1 MTAYGANRGVNL
13 IKEGVRCDGKVKEQK
28 KISLSTRLLDGL
40 IVLIALGLTL
50 FFASKVP
57 QVAYD
62 GPIRYVTE
70 WVPSLNVKL
79 SFMLDGLGLLFA
91 LIICGAGT
99 FVSLYSGAYL
109 AGHEQIGRFRLY
121 LTLFM
126 LSMVGL
132 VLADNLVALFVFW
145 ELTTI
150 TSYLLIGF
158 DHKTEN
164 GRRSARQALLVTGG
178 GGLAMMAGF
187 VMLGQASG
195 SWELSEIRLTG
206 DLIRNHELYLP
217 ILITILCGAFAK
229 SAQFPL
235 HFWLPNAMAA
245 PTPVSAYLHS
255 ATMVKGG
262 IYLMARLY
270 PVLGGTMAWMVP
282 LIVVGGFTAVWS
294 SLLALRQN
302 DMKLMLA
309 YTTVMALG
317 TLTMLLG
324 TDNTVAITGMAVFLL
339 VHSLYKCTLFL
350 VVGAIDHECG
360 TRKLD
365 ELGGLAKKMPI
376 TAAAAVLAALSM
388 AGLPPFFGFVGKEL
402 IYEGALNQKFLTMTV
417 VGGALAANILMVAVA
432 AIIIY
437 KPFFSPEIK
446 TPHHPHE
453 APWQMWLGPAVM
465 GGLGL
470 LFGLGIVWVGD
481 LLIQPAVQAIVGKPT
496 KLHLGLFHGL
506 NLPLLLSVVT
516 VVMGLLV
523 FNFRN
528 ICSALVRGIEAVLP
542 FSGDQ
547 AYDGVMK
554 MIYKFSHWQTD
565 VLQHGSMSRYLATIF
580 ATIAISVG
588 YTLIIKGGIAG
599 VLVWPKLYFYE
610 WTIVGLILGGIVV
623 TLLAYSRLMAIC
635 AMGVIGTCVGLIYLM
650 YGAPDVALTQ
660 LTVEILVVV
669 LVTVALLKLP
679 GHATVGEAGGTEKLV
694 RGVIAVSVG
703 AMFTVLLLGVNSAP
717 MDMRITDYYSAYSY
731 SLAHGRNIV
740 NVVLVDFRGFDTM
753 GEITVLSVAGLTAY
767 QMIKLR
773 MGRGKE

>member
-1 MTAYGANRGVNL
+1 M
-13 IKEGVRCDGKVKEQK
+13 KEQK
-28 KISLSTRLLDGL
+28 QISLQTRLWDGL
-40 IVLIALGLTL
+40 IVIIALALTL
-50 FFASKVP
+50 FFGSKVP
-57 QVAYD
+57 QVAQD
-62 GPIRYVTE
+62 GSIRIVYE
-70 WVPSLNVKL
+70 WIPSLKVQL
-79 SFMLDGLGLLFA
+79 SFMIDGLGLLFA

-99 FVSLYSGAYL
+99 FVALYSGAYL
-109 AGHEQIGRFRLY
+109 AGHEQLGRFRLY

-132 VLADNLVALFVFW
+132 VLSDNLVALFVFW

-187 VMLGQASG
+187 VMLGLVSG
-195 SWELSEIRLTG
+195 SWELSEIRAMG
-206 DLIRNHELYLP
+206 DLVRNHELYLP
-217 ILITILCGAFAK
+217 ILVTVLCGAFAK

-282 LIVVGGFTAVWS
+282 LIIIGGFTAVWS

-324 TDNTVAITGMAVFLL
+324 ADNVVAITGMAVFLL

-350 VVGAIDHECG
+350 VVGSIDHECG

-376 TAAAAVLAALSM
+376 TAAAAMLAALSM

-402 IYEGALNQKFLTMTV
+402 IYQGAVDQQFLSLLVT
-417 VGGALAANILMVAVA
+417 GAAMAANILMVAVA
-432 AIIIY
+432 VILLY
-437 KPFFSPEIK
+437 RPFFGAAVK
-446 TPHHPHE
+446 TPHAPHE
-453 APWQMWLGPAVM
+453 APWRMWLGPVVM
-465 GGLGL
+465 AGLGVG
-470 LFGLGIVWVGD
+470 FGLAVSWVGD
-481 LLIQPAVQAIVGKPT
+481 LLIQPAVRAITGKPVD
-496 KLHLGLFHGL
+496 LHLALFHGI
-506 NLPLLLSVVT
+506 NLPLILSAVT
-516 VVMGLLV
+516 VAAGLLV
-523 FNFRN
+523 FTFRGF
-528 ICSALVRGIEAVLP
+528 CSAVVRKVEAILP

-554 MIYKFSHWQTD
+554 MIYGFSHWQTD
-565 VLQHGSMSRYLATIF
+565 VLQNGSMSRYLAAIF
-580 ATIAISVG
+580 ATIALSVG
-588 YTLIIKGGIAG
+588 YTLLYKGGVVGSIA
-599 VLVWPKLYFYE
+599 WPQLYFYE
-610 WTIVGLILGGIVV
+610 WAIVGLILGGCAV
-623 TLLAYSRLMAIC
+623 TLRTQSRLMAIC
-635 AMGVIGTCVGLIYLM
+635 AMGVIGSCVGLIYLL

-669 LVTVALLKLP
+669 LITVVLLKLP
-679 GHATVGEAGGTEKLV
+679 KHITVVESGSMEKLT

-703 AMFTVLLLGVNSAP
+703 CLVTVLLLGVNSAP
-717 MDMRITDYYSAYSY
+717 LDMRITDYYAAYSY

-773 MGRGKE
+773 MGRDKK

>member
-1 MTAYGANRGVNL
+1 M
-13 IKEGVRCDGKVKEQK
+13 KEKERE
-28 KISLSTRLLDGL
+28 SLATRVLDGL
-40 IVLIALGLTL
+40 IVSIALALTL
-50 FFASKVP
+50 FFGSKVP
-57 QVAYD
+57 QVAHD
-62 GPIRYVTE
+62 GPIRIVYE
-70 WVPSLNVKL
+70 WIPSLKVQL
-79 SFMLDGLGLLFA
+79 SFMIDGLGLLFA

-99 FVSLYSGAYL
+99 FVALYSGAYL
-109 AGHEQIGRFRLY
+109 AGHEQLGRFRLY

-132 VLADNLVALFVFW
+132 VLSDNLVALFVFW
-145 ELTTI
+145 ELTTL

-187 VMLGQASG
+187 VMLGMVSG
-195 SWELSEIRLTG
+195 SWELSEIRAMG
-206 DLIRNHELYLP
+206 DLVRNNELYLP
-217 ILITILCGAFAK
+217 ILATVLCGAFAK

-282 LIVVGGFTAVWS
+282 LIIIGGFTAVWS

-324 TDNTVAITGMAVFLL
+324 TDNVVAITGMAVFLL

-350 VVGAIDHECG
+350 VVGSIDHECG

-376 TAAAAVLAALSM
+376 TAAAALLAALSM

-402 IYEGALNQKFLTMTV
+402 IYQGAVDQQFLSLLVT
-417 VGGALAANILMVAVA
+417 GAAMAANILMVAVA
-432 AIIIY
+432 VIMLY
-437 KPFFSPEIK
+437 KPFFGAGVK
-446 TPHHPHE
+446 TPHSPHE
-453 APWQMWLGPAVM
+453 APWRMWLGPVVMAV
-465 GGLGL
+465 LGVG
-470 LFGLGIVWVGD
+470 FGLAVSWVGD
-481 LLIQPAVQAIVGKPT
+481 LLIQPAVSAIVGKPVD
-496 KLHLGLFHGL
+496 LQLGLFHGI
-506 NLPLLLSVVT
+506 NLPLLFSAVT
-516 VVMGLLV
+516 VAVGLLV
-523 FNFRN
+523 FTFRGL
-528 ICSALVRGIEAVLP
+528 CSAVVRRVEAILP

-547 AYDGVMK
+547 AYDVVMK
-554 MIYKFSHWQTD
+554 MIYGLSHWQTD
-565 VLQHGSMSRYLATIF
+565 VLQNGSMSRYLATIF
-580 ATIAISVG
+580 ATIALSVG
-588 YTLIIKGGIAG
+588 YTLLYKGGVVGSIA
-599 VLVWPKLYFYE
+599 WPQLYFYE
-610 WTIVGLILGGIVV
+610 WAIVGLILGGCAV
-623 TLLAYSRLMAIC
+623 TLRTQSRLMAIC
-635 AMGVIGTCVGLIYLM
+635 AMGVIGSCVGLIYLL

-669 LVTVALLKLP
+669 LITVVLLKLP
-679 GHATVGEAGGTEKLV
+679 KHITVVESGRIEKMT
-694 RGVIAVSVG
+694 RGVIAISVG
-703 AMFTVLLLGVNSAP
+703 CLVTVLLLGVNSAP
-717 MDMRITDYYSAYSY
+717 LDMRITDYYAAYSY

-773 MGRGKE
+773 MGRDKK

>member
-1 MTAYGANRGVNL
+1 M
-13 IKEGVRCDGKVKEQK
+13 KEQK
-28 KISLSTRLLDGL
+28 QISLQTRLLDGL
-40 IVLIALGLTL
+40 IVIIALTLTL
-50 FFASKVP
+50 FFGSKVP
-57 QVAYD
+57 QVAQD
-62 GPIRYVTE
+62 GPIRIVYE
-70 WVPSLNVKL
+70 WIPSLKVQL
-79 SFMLDGLGLLFA
+79 SFMIDGLGLLFA

-99 FVSLYSGAYL
+99 FVALYSGAYL
-109 AGHEQIGRFRLY
+109 AGHEQLGRFRLY

-132 VLADNLVALFVFW
+132 VLSDNLVALFVFW

-187 VMLGQASG
+187 VMLGLVSG
-195 SWELSEIRLTG
+195 SWELSEIRAMG
-206 DLIRNHELYLP
+206 DLVRNHELYLP
-217 ILITILCGAFAK
+217 ILVTVLCGAFAK

-282 LIVVGGFTAVWS
+282 LIIIGGFTAIWS

-324 TDNTVAITGMAVFLL
+324 TDNVVAITGMAVFLL

-350 VVGAIDHECG
+350 VVGSIDHECG
-360 TRKLD
+360 TRKMD

-376 TAAAAVLAALSM
+376 TAAAALLAALSM

-402 IYEGALNQKFLTMTV
+402 IYQGAVDQQFLSLLVT
-417 VGGALAANILMVAVA
+417 GAAMAANILMVAVA
-432 AIIIY
+432 VIMLY
-437 KPFFSPEIK
+437 KPFFGAEVK
-446 TPHHPHE
+446 TPHSPHE
-453 APWQMWLGPAVM
+453 APWRMWLGPVVMAV
-465 GGLGL
+465 LGVG
-470 LFGLGIVWVGD
+470 FGLAVSWVGD
-481 LLIQPAVQAIVGKPT
+481 LLIQPAVSAIVGKPVD
-496 KLHLGLFHGL
+496 LQLGLFHGI
-506 NLPLLLSVVT
+506 NLPLLLSAVT
-516 VVMGLLV
+516 VAVGLLV
-523 FNFRN
+523 FTFRGF
-528 ICSALVRGIEAVLP
+528 CSAVVRKVEAVLP

-554 MIYKFSHWQTD
+554 MIYGFSHWQTD
-565 VLQHGSMSRYLATIF
+565 VLQNGSMSRYLAAIF
-580 ATIAISVG
+580 ATIALSVG
-588 YTLIIKGGIAG
+588 YTLLYKGGVVGSIA
-599 VLVWPKLYFYE
+599 WPQLYFYE
-610 WTIVGLILGGIVV
+610 WAIVGLILGGSAV
-623 TLLAYSRLMAIC
+623 TLRTQSRLMAIC
-635 AMGVIGTCVGLIYLM
+635 AMGIIGTCVGLIYLL

-669 LVTVALLKLP
+669 LITVVLLKLP
-679 GHATVGEAGGTEKLV
+679 KHITVVESGRIEKMT
-694 RGVIAVSVG
+694 RGVIAISVG
-703 AMFTVLLLGVNSAP
+703 CLVTVLLLGVNSAP
-717 MDMRITDYYSAYSY
+717 LDMSITDYYAAFSY

-773 MGRGKE
+773 MGRDKK

>member
-1 MTAYGANRGVNL
+1 MKEKVQDSMTT
-13 IKEGVRCDGKVKEQK
+13 K
-28 KISLSTRLLDGL
+28 LLDGF
-40 IVLIALGLTL
+40 IVAIALALTL
-50 FFASKVP
+50 FFASQAP
-57 QVAYD
+57 RVATE
-62 GPIRYVTE
+62 GPIRFVFE
-70 WVPSLNVKL
+70 WIPSLKVQL
-79 SFMLDGLGLLFA
+79 SFVIDGLGLLFA
-91 LIICGAGT
+91 LIISGAGT
-99 FVSLYSGAYL
+99 FVALYSGAYL
-109 AGHEQIGRFRLY
+109 AGHEQLGRFRLY

-126 LSMVGL
+126 LSMLGL

-187 VMLGQASG
+187 VMLGQAAG

-206 DLIRNHELYLP
+206 DLVRNHELYFP
-217 ILITILCGAFAK
+217 ILVTVLCGAFAK

-262 IYLMARLY
+262 VYLLARLY
-270 PVLGGTMAWMVP
+270 PVLGGTMAWAVP
-282 LIVVGGFTAVWS
+282 LIIIGGFTAVWS
-294 SLLALRQN
+294 SLVAIRQD

-324 TDNTVAITGMAVFLL
+324 GDNPVAITGMAVFLL

-350 VVGAIDHECG
+350 VVGAVDHECG
-360 TRKLD
+360 TRKLS
-365 ELGGLAKKMPI
+365 EVGGLAKKMPI

-402 IYEGALNQKFLTMTV
+402 IYQGGIEQKFLSILVT
-417 VGGALAANILMVAVA
+417 GGALTANILMVAVA
-432 AIIIY
+432 GILIY
-437 KPFFSPEIK
+437 KPFFSSPVA
-446 TPHHPHE
+446 TPHKPHE
-453 APWQMWLGPAVM
+453 APWRMWSGPIIMALLGV
-465 GGLGL
+465 G
-470 LFGLGIVWVGD
+470 FGLAVAWVGD
-481 LLIQPAVQAIVGKPT
+481 LLIQPAVQAIVGKPE

-506 NLPLLLSVVT
+506 NLPLLLSAVT
-516 VVMGLLV
+516 VATGILAFLG
-523 FNFRN
+523 REK
-528 ICSALVRGIEAVLP
+528 CSALVQFIERVLP

-547 AYDGVMK
+547 AYDRVMK
-554 MIYKFSHWQTD
+554 MIYGFSHWQTD
-565 VLQHGSMSRYLATIF
+565 VLQHGCLSRYMTTIF
-580 ATIAISVG
+580 AAIAVAVG
-588 YTLIIKGGIAG
+588 GTLLHKGG
-599 VLVWPKLYFYE
+599 LVNISILPRLYFYE
-610 WTIVGLILGGIVV
+610 WAVLALILGGIVV

-679 GHATVGEAGGTEKLV
+679 GHASVKEAGGLERMI
-694 RGVIAVSVG
+694 RGIISIGVG
-703 AMFTVLLLGVNSAP
+703 GLITVLLLGVNNAP
-717 MDMRITDYYSAYSY
+717 LDMRITDYYAAYSY

-773 MGRGKE
+773 MGREKK

>member
-1 MTAYGANRGVNL
+1 M
-13 IKEGVRCDGKVKEQK
+13 KEQK
-28 KISLSTRLLDGL
+28 QISLQTRLWDGL
-40 IVLIALGLTL
+40 IVIIALALTL
-50 FFASKVP
+50 FFGSKVP
-57 QVAYD
+57 QVAQD
-62 GPIRYVTE
+62 GPIRIVYE
-70 WVPSLNVKL
+70 WIPSLKVQL
-79 SFMLDGLGLLFA
+79 SFMIDGLGLLFA

-99 FVSLYSGAYL
+99 FVALYSGAYL
-109 AGHEQIGRFRLY
+109 AGHEQLGRFRLY

-132 VLADNLVALFVFW
+132 VLSDNLVALFVFW

-187 VMLGQASG
+187 VMLGLVSG
-195 SWELSEIRLTG
+195 SWELSEIRAMG
-206 DLIRNHELYLP
+206 DLVKNHELYLP
-217 ILITILCGAFAK
+217 ILVTVLCGAFAK

-282 LIVVGGFTAVWS
+282 LIIIGGFTAVWS

-324 TDNTVAITGMAVFLL
+324 TDNVVAITGMAVFLL

-350 VVGAIDHECG
+350 VVGSIDHECG

-376 TAAAAVLAALSM
+376 TAAAALLAALSM

-402 IYEGALNQKFLTMTV
+402 IYQGAVDQQYLSMLVT
-417 VGGALAANILMVAVA
+417 GAAMAANILMVAVA
-432 AIIIY
+432 VILLY
-437 KPFFSPEIK
+437 KPFFGAAVK
-446 TPHHPHE
+446 TPHSPHE
-453 APWQMWLGPAVM
+453 APWRMWLGPVVM
-465 GGLGL
+465 AGLGVG
-470 LFGLGIVWVGD
+470 FGLAVSWVGD
-481 LLIQPAVQAIVGKPT
+481 LLIQPAVRAITGKPVD
-496 KLHLGLFHGL
+496 LHLALFHGI
-506 NLPLLLSVVT
+506 NLPLILSAVT
-516 VVMGLLV
+516 VAAGLLV
-523 FNFRN
+523 FTFRGF
-528 ICSALVRGIEAVLP
+528 CSAVVRKVEAILP

-554 MIYKFSHWQTD
+554 MIYGFSHWQTD
-565 VLQHGSMSRYLATIF
+565 VLQNGSMSRYLAAIF
-580 ATIAISVG
+580 ATIALSVG
-588 YTLIIKGGIAG
+588 YTLLYKGGVVGSIA
-599 VLVWPKLYFYE
+599 WPQLYFYE
-610 WTIVGLILGGIVV
+610 WAIVGLILGGCAV
-623 TLLAYSRLMAIC
+623 TLRTQSRLMAIC
-635 AMGVIGTCVGLIYLM
+635 AMGVIGSCVGLIYLL

-669 LVTVALLKLP
+669 LITVVLLKLP
-679 GHATVGEAGGTEKLV
+679 KHITVVESGSMEKMT

-703 AMFTVLLLGVNSAP
+703 CLVTVLLLGVNSAP
-717 MDMRITDYYSAYSY
+717 LDMRITDYYAAYSY

-773 MGRGKE
+773 MGRDKK

>member
-1 MTAYGANRGVNL
+1 M
-13 IKEGVRCDGKVKEQK
+13 KEQK
-28 KISLSTRLLDGL
+28 QISLQTRLWDGL
-40 IVLIALGLTL
+40 IVIIALALTL
-50 FFASKVP
+50 FFGSKVP
-57 QVAYD
+57 QVAQD
-62 GPIRYVTE
+62 GSIRIVYE
-70 WVPSLNVKL
+70 WIPSLKVQL
-79 SFMLDGLGLLFA
+79 SFMIDGLGLLFA

-99 FVSLYSGAYL
+99 FVALYSGAYL
-109 AGHEQIGRFRLY
+109 AGHEQLGRFRLY

-132 VLADNLVALFVFW
+132 VLSDNLVALFVFW

-187 VMLGQASG
+187 VMLGLVSG
-195 SWELSEIRLTG
+195 SWELSEIRAMG
-206 DLIRNHELYLP
+206 DLVRNHELYLP
-217 ILITILCGAFAK
+217 ILVTVLCGAFAK

-282 LIVVGGFTAVWS
+282 LIIIGGFTAVWS

-324 TDNTVAITGMAVFLL
+324 TDNVVAITGMAVFLL

-350 VVGAIDHECG
+350 VVGSIDHECG

-376 TAAAAVLAALSM
+376 TAAAAMLAALSM

-402 IYEGALNQKFLTMTV
+402 IYQGAVDQQFLSLLVT
-417 VGGALAANILMVAVA
+417 GAAMAANILMVAVA
-432 AIIIY
+432 VILLY
-437 KPFFSPEIK
+437 RPFFGAAVK
-446 TPHHPHE
+446 TPHAPHE
-453 APWQMWLGPAVM
+453 APWRMWLGPVVM
-465 GGLGL
+465 AGLGVG
-470 LFGLGIVWVGD
+470 FGLAVSWVGD
-481 LLIQPAVQAIVGKPT
+481 LLIQPAVRAITGKPVD
-496 KLHLGLFHGL
+496 LHLALFHGI
-506 NLPLLLSVVT
+506 NLPLILSAVT
-516 VVMGLLV
+516 VAAGLLV
-523 FNFRN
+523 FTFRGF
-528 ICSALVRGIEAVLP
+528 CSAVVRKVEAILP

-554 MIYKFSHWQTD
+554 MIYGFSHWQTD
-565 VLQHGSMSRYLATIF
+565 VLQNGSMSRYLAAIF
-580 ATIAISVG
+580 ATIALSVG
-588 YTLIIKGGIAG
+588 YTLLYKGGVVGSIA
-599 VLVWPKLYFYE
+599 WPQLYFYE
-610 WTIVGLILGGIVV
+610 WAIVGLILGGCAV
-623 TLLAYSRLMAIC
+623 TLRTQSRLMAIC
-635 AMGVIGTCVGLIYLM
+635 AMGVIGSCVGLIYLL

-669 LVTVALLKLP
+669 LITVVLLKLP
-679 GHATVGEAGGTEKLV
+679 KHITVVESGSMEKMT

-703 AMFTVLLLGVNSAP
+703 CLVTVLLLGVNSAP
-717 MDMRITDYYSAYSY
+717 LDMRITDYYAAYSY

-773 MGRGKE
+773 MGRDKK

>member
-1 MTAYGANRGVNL
+1 M
-13 IKEGVRCDGKVKEQK
+13 KEQK
-28 KISLSTRLLDGL
+28 QISLQTRLWDGL
-40 IVLIALGLTL
+40 IVIIALALTL
-50 FFASKVP
+50 FFGSKVP
-57 QVAYD
+57 QVAQD
-62 GPIRYVTE
+62 GPIRIVYE
-70 WVPSLNVKL
+70 WIPSLKVQL
-79 SFMLDGLGLLFA
+79 SFMIDGLGLLFA

-99 FVSLYSGAYL
+99 FVALYSGAYL
-109 AGHEQIGRFRLY
+109 AGHEQLGRFRLY

-132 VLADNLVALFVFW
+132 VLSDNLVALFVFW

-187 VMLGQASG
+187 VMLGLVSG
-195 SWELSEIRLTG
+195 SWELSEIRAMG
-206 DLIRNHELYLP
+206 DLVKNHELYLP
-217 ILITILCGAFAK
+217 ILVTVLCGAFAK

-282 LIVVGGFTAVWS
+282 LIIIGGFTAVWS

-324 TDNTVAITGMAVFLL
+324 TDNVVAITGMAVFLL

-350 VVGAIDHECG
+350 VVGSIDHECG

-376 TAAAAVLAALSM
+376 TAAAALLAALSM
-388 AGLPPFFGFVGKEL
+388 AGLPPFFGFVGKVL
-402 IYEGALNQKFLTMTV
+402 IYQGAVDQQFLSLLVT
-417 VGGALAANILMVAVA
+417 GAAMAANILRVAVA
-432 AIIIY
+432 VIMLY
-437 KPFFSPEIK
+437 KPFFGAAVK
-446 TPHHPHE
+446 TPHSPHE
-453 APWQMWLGPAVM
+453 APWRMWLGPVVM
-465 GGLGL
+465 AGLGVG
-470 LFGLGIVWVGD
+470 FGLAVSWVGD
-481 LLIQPAVQAIVGKPT
+481 LLIQPAVRAITGKPVD
-496 KLHLGLFHGL
+496 LHLALFHGI
-506 NLPLLLSVVT
+506 NLPLILSAVT
-516 VVMGLLV
+516 VAAGLLV
-523 FNFRN
+523 FTFRGF
-528 ICSALVRGIEAVLP
+528 CSAVVRKVEAILP

-554 MIYKFSHWQTD
+554 MIYGFSHWQTD
-565 VLQHGSMSRYLATIF
+565 VLQNGSMSRYLAAIF
-580 ATIAISVG
+580 ATIALSVG
-588 YTLIIKGGIAG
+588 YTLLYKGGVVGSIA
-599 VLVWPKLYFYE
+599 WPQLYFYE
-610 WTIVGLILGGIVV
+610 WAIMGLILGGCAV
-623 TLLAYSRLMAIC
+623 TLRTQSRLMAIC
-635 AMGVIGTCVGLIYLM
+635 AMGVIGSCVGLIYLL

-669 LVTVALLKLP
+669 LITVVLLKLP
-679 GHATVGEAGGTEKLV
+679 KHITVVESGSMEKLT

-703 AMFTVLLLGVNSAP
+703 CLVTVLLLGVNSAP
-717 MDMRITDYYSAYSY
+717 LDMRITDYYAAYSY

-773 MGRGKE
+773 MGRDKK

>member
-1 MTAYGANRGVNL
+1 M
-13 IKEGVRCDGKVKEQK
+13 KEQK
-28 KISLSTRLLDGL
+28 QISLQTRLWDGL
-40 IVLIALGLTL
+40 IVIIALALTL
-50 FFASKVP
+50 FFGSKVP
-57 QVAYD
+57 QVAQD
-62 GPIRYVTE
+62 GPIRIVYE
-70 WVPSLNVKL
+70 WIPSLKVQL
-79 SFMLDGLGLLFA
+79 SFMIDGLGLLFA

-99 FVSLYSGAYL
+99 FVALYSGAYL
-109 AGHEQIGRFRLY
+109 AGHEQLGRFRLY

-132 VLADNLVALFVFW
+132 VLSDNLVALFVFW

-187 VMLGQASG
+187 VMLGLVSG
-195 SWELSEIRLTG
+195 SWELSEIRAMG
-206 DLIRNHELYLP
+206 DLVKKHELYLP
-217 ILITILCGAFAK
+217 ILVTVLCGAFAK

-282 LIVVGGFTAVWS
+282 LIIIGGFTAVWS

-324 TDNTVAITGMAVFLL
+324 TDNVVAITGMAVFLL

-350 VVGAIDHECG
+350 VVGSIDHECG

-376 TAAAAVLAALSM
+376 TAAAALLAALSM

-402 IYEGALNQKFLTMTV
+402 IYQGAVDQQFLSLLVT
-417 VGGALAANILMVAVA
+417 GAAMAANILMVAVA
-432 AIIIY
+432 VILLY
-437 KPFFSPEIK
+437 RPFFGAAVK
-446 TPHHPHE
+446 TPHAPHE
-453 APWQMWLGPAVM
+453 APWRMWLGPVVM
-465 GGLGL
+465 AGLGVG
-470 LFGLGIVWVGD
+470 FGLAVSWVGD
-481 LLIQPAVQAIVGKPT
+481 LLIQPAVRAITGKPVD
-496 KLHLGLFHGL
+496 LHLALFHGI
-506 NLPLLLSVVT
+506 NLPLILSAVT
-516 VVMGLLV
+516 VAAGLLV
-523 FNFRN
+523 FTFRGF
-528 ICSALVRGIEAVLP
+528 CSAVVRKVEAILP

-554 MIYKFSHWQTD
+554 MIYGFSHWQTD
-565 VLQHGSMSRYLATIF
+565 VLQNGSMSRYLAAIF
-580 ATIAISVG
+580 ATIALSVG
-588 YTLIIKGGIAG
+588 YTLLYKGGVVGSIA
-599 VLVWPKLYFYE
+599 WPQLYFYE
-610 WTIVGLILGGIVV
+610 WAIVGLILGGCAV
-623 TLLAYSRLMAIC
+623 TLRTQSRLMAIC
-635 AMGVIGTCVGLIYLM
+635 AMGVIGSCVGLIYLL

-669 LVTVALLKLP
+669 LITVVLLKLP
-679 GHATVGEAGGTEKLV
+679 KHITVVESGSMEKMT

-703 AMFTVLLLGVNSAP
+703 CLVTVLLLGVNSAP
-717 MDMRITDYYSAYSY
+717 LDMRITDYYAAYSY

-773 MGRGKE
+773 MGRDKK

>member
-1 MTAYGANRGVNL
+1 M
-13 IKEGVRCDGKVKEQK
+13 KEQK
-28 KISLSTRLLDGL
+28 QISLQTRLWDGL
-40 IVLIALGLTL
+40 IVIIALALTL
-50 FFASKVP
+50 FFGSKVP
-57 QVAYD
+57 QVAQD
-62 GPIRYVTE
+62 GSIRIVYE
-70 WVPSLNVKL
+70 WIPSLKVQL
-79 SFMLDGLGLLFA
+79 SFMIDGLGLLFA

-99 FVSLYSGAYL
+99 FVALYSGAYL
-109 AGHEQIGRFRLY
+109 AGHEQLGRFRLY

-132 VLADNLVALFVFW
+132 VLSDNLVALFVFW

-187 VMLGQASG
+187 VMLGLVSG
-195 SWELSEIRLTG
+195 SWELSEIRAMG
-206 DLIRNHELYLP
+206 DLVRNHELYLP
-217 ILITILCGAFAK
+217 ILVTVLCGAFAK

-282 LIVVGGFTAVWS
+282 LIIIGGFTAVWS

-324 TDNTVAITGMAVFLL
+324 TDNVVAITGMAVFLL

-350 VVGAIDHECG
+350 VVGSIDHECG

-376 TAAAAVLAALSM
+376 TAAAALLAALSM

-402 IYEGALNQKFLTMTV
+402 IYQGAVDQQYLSMLVT
-417 VGGALAANILMVAVA
+417 GAAMAANILMVAVA
-432 AIIIY
+432 VILLY
-437 KPFFSPEIK
+437 RPFFGAAVK
-446 TPHHPHE
+446 TPHAPHE
-453 APWQMWLGPAVM
+453 APWRMWLGPVVM
-465 GGLGL
+465 AGLGVG
-470 LFGLGIVWVGD
+470 FGLAVSWVGD
-481 LLIQPAVQAIVGKPT
+481 LLIQPAVRAITGKPVD
-496 KLHLGLFHGL
+496 LHLALFHGI
-506 NLPLLLSVVT
+506 NLPLILSAVT
-516 VVMGLLV
+516 VAAGLLV
-523 FNFRN
+523 FTFRGF
-528 ICSALVRGIEAVLP
+528 CSAVVRKVEAILP

-554 MIYKFSHWQTD
+554 MIYGFSHWQTD
-565 VLQHGSMSRYLATIF
+565 VLQNGSMSRYLAAIF
-580 ATIAISVG
+580 ATIALSVG
-588 YTLIIKGGIAG
+588 YTLLYKGGVVGSIA
-599 VLVWPKLYFYE
+599 WPQLYFYE
-610 WTIVGLILGGIVV
+610 WAIVGLILGGCAV
-623 TLLAYSRLMAIC
+623 TLRTQSRLMAIC
-635 AMGVIGTCVGLIYLM
+635 AMGVIGSCVGLIYLL

-669 LVTVALLKLP
+669 LITVVLLKLP
-679 GHATVGEAGGTEKLV
+679 KHITVVESGSMEKMT

-703 AMFTVLLLGVNSAP
+703 CLVTVLLLGVNSAP
-717 MDMRITDYYSAYSY
+717 LDMRITDYYAAYSY

-773 MGRGKE
+773 MGRDKK